1 MAKVNTK
8 TNRKKLTD
16 DTRKLSSGK
25 KKKAVE
31 TAAGAKRK
39 TRKTSAEASVS
50 KTVSKAASKA
60 RPKAASKAV
69 SKAAS
74 KAVPVKAA
82 EVKRKPKKTSAV
94 RKKTAVKPA
103 APVKVKAAESV
114 RKKHSAPGKKPE
126 RAFTAAKPEKV
137 SAKQKTPAEKKPR
150 SGAGT
155 VSPKKLEEPEV
166 LGKTDEETL
175 YYLPDLPEKSDD
187 VPNPDYEVDDTPVG
201 KTDSLK
207 RYIQNI
213 SSYPR
218 ITVEDEVRLAEMI
231 HSTDDDLKAAAIDTL
246 INANLRL
253 VVKIAHDFK
262 GIGLPLLDL
271 ISEGNIGLMRS
282 VRKFNPALGAKFS
295 SYAAWWIKQSMHRA
309 LSNQT
314 RLIRIPVQSGSK
326 MRKIRKMRDALK
338 LDLGRDPEISEI
350 ARALN
355 YSERTVSTLC
365 HAENSVFSLNDPIK
379 SDENDTFEE
388 LIADPNAKS
397 PETLA
402 GDRDSLS
409 RVREAL
415 KLLDQRERQVIS
427 LRFFQGKTLEEVSVL
442 IKRTRERVRQ
452 IQNQALS
459 KMRAVLVDE
468 AAVVNS

>member
-16 DTRKLSSGK
+16 DNRKLCPEKQKKTDKTAGTERKPSSGK
-25 KKKAVE
+25 TVPK
-31 TAAGAKRK
+31 TAQ
-39 TRKTSAEASVS
+39 
-50 KTVSKAASKA
+50 
-60 RPKAASKAV
+60 
-69 SKAAS
+69 
-74 KAVPVKAA
+74 VKAA
-82 EVKRKPKKTSAV
+82 EEKGKT
-94 RKKTAVKPA
+94 
-103 APVKVKAAESV
+103 
-114 RKKHSAPGKKPE
+114 KKPSAGRIKTE
-126 RAFTAAKPEKV
+126 RTASAAKPEKV
-137 SAKQKTPAEKKPR
+137 SAKESRPAEKKTR
-150 SGAGT
+150 SAAGSGSGKQQEKT
-155 VSPKKLEEPEV
+155 EV
-166 LGKTDEETL
+166 LRKNGEKTV
-175 YYLPDLPEKSDD
+175 YYLPDPPAESADSSETD
-187 VPNPDYEVDDTPVG
+187 NEDDTPIG
-201 KTDSLK
+201 KKDSLK
-207 RYIQNI
+207 RYIRSI

-218 ITVEDEVRLAEMI
+218 ITIEDEVRLAEMI
-231 HSTDDDLKAAAIDTL
+231 HSTDDELKAAAIETL
-246 INANLRL
+246 IHANLRL

-262 GIGLPLLDL
+262 GIGLPLPDL

-282 VRKFNPALGAKFS
+282 VEKFNPALGAKFS

-326 MRKIRKMRDALK
+326 MRKIRKMREVLK

-415 KLLDQRERQVIS
+415 KLLEPRERQVIS

-459 KMRAVLVDE
+459 KMRSVLTDE

>member
-1 MAKVNTK
+1 MAKVSTK
-8 TNRKKLTD
+8 TNRKKLTAD
-16 DTRKLSSGK
+16 NRKLSSGK
-25 KKKAVE
+25 QKKTIKE
-31 TAAGAKRK
+31 AAGTKRK
-39 TRKTSAEASVS
+39 TSSGKSV
-50 KTVSKAASKA
+50 
-60 RPKAASKAV
+60 PKIAQ
-69 SKAAS
+69 
-74 KAVPVKAA
+74 VKAA
-82 EVKRKPKKTSAV
+82 EVKRKTKKPSAV
-94 RKKTAVKPA
+94 RIKTDPKPA
-103 APVKVKAAESV
+103 APVEAAAVAKKPPAV
-114 RKKHSAPGKKPE
+114 RKKAE
-126 RAFTAAKPEKV
+126 RTVSGAKPETV
-137 SAKQKTPAEKKPR
+137 SAKQSPPAEKKTR
-150 SGAGT
+150 SAAKSGSG
-155 VSPKKLEEPEV
+155 KQQEKPEV
-166 LGKTDEETL
+166 LRKTGEETL
-175 YYLPDLPEKSDD
+175 YYLPDPPEESEGSSETAYEDD
-187 VPNPDYEVDDTPVG
+187 APIG
-201 KTDSLK
+201 KKDSLK
-207 RYIQNI
+207 RYIQSI

-218 ITVEDEVRLAEMI
+218 ITIEDEVRLAEMI
-231 HSTDDDLKAAAIDTL
+231 HSTDGELKAAAIETL

-262 GIGLPLLDL
+262 GIGLPLPDL

-282 VRKFNPALGAKFS
+282 VEKFNPALGAKFS

-326 MRKIRKMRDALK
+326 MRKIRKTRESLK

-459 KMRAVLVDE
+459 KMRSVLADE